1 MKSKM
6 LVLVTAFVLSISSL
20 GFICGEDEDPAEA
33 RVNILNSG
41 YTIST
46 VSYGSTSWTNL
57 TYSNTPSAYKEIPTS
72 SERIVIYCGGY
83 TYTSAYQ
90 SAPEEGH
97 KYTLNLS
104 NSSTSCSGS
113 NTFYFTVSED

>member
-72 SERIVIYCGGY
+72 SERIVIYCGGI
-83 TYTSAYQ
+83 TYQTPYLD
-90 SAPEEGH
+90 APEEGH
-97 KYTLNLS
+97 KYTLNIS
-104 NSSTSCSGS
+104 NSNDTCNSSTVFSGYV
-113 NTFYFTVSED
+113 TED